1 MKFTF
6 SAGDRPFEG
15 YTIKRAI
22 HRGGFGEVYYAQTD
36 AGKEVALKLLHDNME
51 VELRGVAQC
60 LNLKHPNLV
69 TIFDVKT
76 DNDGDHW
83 IVMEYIAGG
92 TLADMI
98 ADHPEGLPH
107 EQCAE
112 IFQQCSE
119 GLAFLHDRGLV
130 HRDLKPAN
138 IFTEEGMLKIGDVG
152 LTKFISQTHR
162 SAHTQSV
169 GTVYYMAP
177 EVAKGKYGK
186 GVDIYAMGVIAYEML
201 TGHVPFNGEST
212 GEILMKH
219 LTEQPDLSPFEKP
232 VAQVLARSLE
242 KDEQNRFD
250 SIRAFEQAFTAALSG
265 KAASIPVEP
274 IPVEVVDKVETV
286 EPVSV
291 FVNEIDDDGVHVA
304 TRASQKSKKAEPV
317 KEEATSHAQT
327 PESAK
332 RAENYVATSPP
343 LITQERFEAWWWV
356 PALVGATF
364 LLTKSLFA
372 SVLFSGLIVG
382 SVHCFRRS
390 CQFVKQSITP
400 PPQAVQAKAKVKELI
415 SSFCPIKPVRTGRLL
430 TIDMLRGIALTPII
444 VVLLAGSILFISQEF
459 FSSVSVPDHLDP
471 IQFAFFVV
479 SSTFL
484 VWVVI
489 VMNRLFY
496 TKKKKRRNSRL
507 RNGLIGILCGA
518 AVYGMSD
525 WLMVE
530 YPQQLFPMG
539 SSGII
544 SKIGRYPLVEAR
556 QIQPQSRLFGQDE
569 TAQQTETGIIHVRA
583 ASPEKSDVEMEPTE
597 AADSGD
603 NYEHRASYVIKRP
616 KPFWSPTLAGY
627 AVFFGSL
634 FAWRAWWPLGDV
646 YRKHRFRLG
655 SVGFTVLGAYVIC
668 CIFTFPTVWAI
679 TWAATITAAV
689 QLASPCEEVE

>member
-6 SAGDRPFEG
+6 SAGDKPFEG

-76 DNDGDHW
+76 DADGDHW

-92 TLADMI
+92 TLADII

-107 EQCAE
+107 EQCAD

-138 IFTEEGMLKIGDVG
+138 VFTEEGILKIGDVG

-201 TGHVPFNGEST
+201 TGEVPFTGEST

-219 LTEQPDLSPFEKP
+219 LTEKPDLSPFEKP
-232 VAQVLARSLE
+232 IAQVLQRSLE

-250 SIRAFEQAFTAALSG
+250 SIQEFEQAFTAVLSG
-265 KAASIPVEP
+265 KS
-274 IPVEVVDKVETV
+274 IPVEVVELV

-291 FVNEIDDDGVHVA
+291 VAGKIDNDGVHVA
-304 TRASQKSKKAEPV
+304 TRSSQKSKKAMYA
-317 KEEATSHAQT
+317 KEETRPYEQSPHT
-327 PESAK
+327 AK
-332 RAENYVATSPP
+332 RETSYTDSNPP

-356 PALVGATF
+356 PALMGATF

-372 SVLFSGLIVG
+372 SVLFSGLIAG

-390 CQFVKQSITP
+390 CQFVKQNITP
-400 PPQAVQAKAKVKELI
+400 PPQAVQAKAKVKEFM
-415 SSFCPIKPVRTGRLL
+415 SSFRVAKPVRTSRLL

-444 VVLLAGSILFISQEF
+444 VALLAGSILLISRDF
-459 FSSVSVPDHLDP
+459 FSSVSVPGQFDP
-471 IQFAFFVV
+471 IQFAFFVI

-484 VWVVI
+484 VWMVI

-496 TKKKKRRNSRL
+496 TKKKQRRNSRL
-507 RNGLIGILCGA
+507 RNGLIGMLCGT
-518 AVYGMSD
+518 AVFGMSD

-530 YPQQLFPMG
+530 YPQQLFPSG
-539 SSGII
+539 NSGII
-544 SKIGRYPLVEAR
+544 SQIGRHSLVEDR
-556 QIQPQSRLFGQDE
+556 QSQLFTQYE
-569 TAQQTETGIIHVRA
+569 TTQQTETGLIKVSA
-583 ASPEKSDVEMEPTE
+583 APSGKSDTGMKATS
-597 AADSGD
+597 ASASGND
-603 NYEHRASYVIKRP
+603 HEHKASYARSRP

-627 AVFFGSL
+627 AIFFGSL

-646 YRKHRFRLG
+646 YRKRRFRLG
-655 SVGFTVLGAYVIC
+655 SVGFTVLGAYLIC

-679 TWAATITAAV
+679 TWAATIAAAA
-689 QLASPCEEVE
+689 QLASPCEQVE

>member
-6 SAGDRPFEG
+6 SAGDKPFEG

-76 DNDGDHW
+76 DADGDHW

-92 TLADMI
+92 TLADII
-98 ADHPEGLPH
+98 AEHPEGLSH
-107 EQCAE
+107 SQTVD

-138 IFTEEGMLKIGDVG
+138 VFTEEGVLKIGDVG

-201 TGHVPFNGEST
+201 TGRVPFDGEST

-219 LTEQPDLSPFEKP
+219 LTEKPDLSPFDKP
-232 VAQVLARSLE
+232 LADVLERSLE

-250 SIRAFEQAFTAALSG
+250 SIQEFQQAFNAALSA
-265 KAASIPVEP
+265 KPV
-274 IPVEVVDKVETV
+274 IVESVESAIADEVD
-286 EPVSV
+286 
-291 FVNEIDDDGVHVA
+291 NDDGVHVA
-304 TRASQKSKKAEPV
+304 TGSSQKSKPTGAKQPVEQKKAARKQTSCFDRCAPV
-317 KEEATSHAQT
+317 C
-327 PESAK
+327 PPM
-332 RAENYVATSPP
+332 SPP

-356 PALVGATF
+356 PALIGITL
-364 LLTKSLFA
+364 LLTRSLFA
-372 SVLFSGLIVG
+372 SLMFGGLIAG
-382 SVHCFRRS
+382 SVYCFRRS
-390 CQFVKQSITP
+390 VHFVKQRITP
-400 PPQAVQAKAKVKELI
+400 PPQAVQAKAKVKEFI
-415 SSFCPIKPVRTGRLL
+415 SSFRVAKPVRTSRLL
-430 TIDMLRGIALTPII
+430 TIDMLRGIALAPII
-444 VVLLAGSILFISQEF
+444 VTLLAGSILFISQDF
-459 FSSVSVPDHLDP
+459 FSSVSMPHQLDP
-471 IQFAFFVV
+471 IQFAFFVA

-484 VWVVI
+484 VWMVI

-507 RNGLIGILCGA
+507 RNGLIGMLCGA
-518 AVYGMSD
+518 AVFGMSD

-530 YPQQLFPMG
+530 YPPQLFPSG
-539 SSGII
+539 TSGII
-544 SKIGRYPLVEAR
+544 SQIGRHSLVENK
-556 QIQPQSRLFGQDE
+556 QSPLLEAFN
-569 TAQQTETGIIHVRA
+569 T
-583 ASPEKSDVEMEPTE
+583 SSDVGELQAHAIESETTAGLNAH
-597 AADSGD
+597 AATPVNESFDAHDDFDPFDENED
-603 NYEHRASYVIKRP
+603 NAKATTNS
-616 KPFWSPTLAGY
+616 FWAPTLPGY
-627 AVFFGSL
+627 AIFFGSL

-646 YRKHRFRLG
+646 YRKSRFRLG
-655 SVGFTVLGAYVIC
+655 SVGFTILGAYIIC
-668 CIFTFPTVWAI
+668 CIFTFPAVWAI
-679 TWAATITAAV
+679 TWAATIAAAI
-689 QLASPCEEVE
+689 QLASPCEQID

>member
-6 SAGDRPFEG
+6 SAGDKPFEG

-76 DNDGDHW
+76 DADGDHW

-92 TLADMI
+92 TLADII
-98 ADHPEGLPH
+98 AKHPEGLSH
-107 EQCAE
+107 SQTVD
-112 IFQQCSE
+112 IFQQCST

-138 IFTEEGMLKIGDVG
+138 VFTEEGVLKIGDVG

-201 TGHVPFNGEST
+201 TGRVPFDGEST

-219 LTEQPDLSPFEKP
+219 LTEKPDLSPFDKP
-232 VAQVLARSLE
+232 LADVLERSLE

-250 SIRAFEQAFTAALSG
+250 SIQEFQQAFKTALSA
-265 KAASIPVEP
+265 KPVL
-274 IPVEVVDKVETV
+274 VESEESAFADKVD
-286 EPVSV
+286 
-291 FVNEIDDDGVHVA
+291 NDDGVHVA
-304 TRASQKSKKAEPV
+304 TRCSVKSKKPDDFA
-317 KEEATSHAQT
+317 EEAV
-327 PESAK
+327 PEENASQ
-332 RAENYVATSPP
+332 RASRSQRYKDSNPP
-343 LITQERFEAWWWV
+343 LLTQDRFEAWWWL
-356 PALVGATF
+356 PALIGITL
-364 LLTKSLFA
+364 LLTRSLFA
-372 SVLFSGLIVG
+372 SLMFGGLIAG
-382 SVHCFRRS
+382 SVYCFRRS
-390 CQFVKQSITP
+390 VHFVKQKITP
-400 PPQAVQAKAKVKELI
+400 PPPVQTQAKNKCFW
-415 SSFCPIKPVRTGRLL
+415 SSHRKKMPVRTSRIL
-430 TIDMLRGIALTPII
+430 TVDMLRGIALAPII
-444 VVLLAGSILFISQEF
+444 VTLLAGSILFISQDF
-459 FSSVSVPDHLDP
+459 FSSVSMPHQFDP
-471 IQFAFFVV
+471 IQFAFFVA

-484 VWVVI
+484 VWIVI

-507 RNGLIGILCGA
+507 RNGLIGMLCGA
-518 AVYGMSD
+518 AVFGMSD

-530 YPQQLFPMG
+530 YPPQLFPSG
-539 SSGII
+539 TSGII
-544 SKIGRYPLVEAR
+544 SQIGRHSLVENR
-556 QIQPQSRLFGQDE
+556 QSPLLEAFNTSSHVGEIQMHAINSETTAGLDAHAATPVNDSFDAHDDFDPFDE
-569 TAQQTETGIIHVRA
+569 NE
-583 ASPEKSDVEMEPTE
+583 
-597 AADSGD
+597 D
-603 NYEHRASYVIKRP
+603 NAKAMTNS
-616 KPFWSPTLAGY
+616 FWSPTLAGY
-627 AVFFGSL
+627 AIFFGSL

-646 YRKHRFRLG
+646 YRKSRFRLG
-655 SVGFTVLGAYVIC
+655 SVGFTILGAYIIC
-668 CIFTFPTVWAI
+668 CIFTFPAVWAI
-679 TWAATITAAV
+679 TWAATIAAAI
-689 QLASPCEEVE
+689 QLASPCEQID